1 MSISIIYHHSLQQKL
16 WVINM
21 RHLLIL
27 LFVLGGICSASYG
40 QTGDIKGVVTD
51 MDGKPLPS
59 VNVILLGTTI
69 GSATNMNGE
78 FLIQRVPIGSYRIR
92 ASMLGYERQSLDVVI
107 ETGQTAILLFELRA
121 ISLTSGELVVTA
133 SRRSQLIGS
142 VSVTLNTLEG
152 SSIDSRNILT
162 LDDALRVTPGVQLA
176 GNQVN
181 IRGSSGFS
189 YGVGSRVLLL
199 VDGVPLLGPDTGDIR
214 FDGLPMA
221 QVDRIEVVK
230 GPGSAL
236 YGSGALGG
244 VVNLITRGFPETPQ
258 TSIRVFGGAYQP
270 FRHDQWKLSW
280 DEADQFRPVGGVVLS
295 HANQVSD
302 TFGFWVNG
310 LYRQDTGYLKQAT
323 DQGVELHAKLGWRF
337 NKGNR
342 LEVLTGFKRYK
353 RDNFLYWN
361 GINDP
366 LVPGVANLLDGSS
379 GAGTN
384 DGLSDQIS
392 ILPVWT
398 QVVSQ
403 HFSYSIKGRVFGV
416 AFRPLDDSTG
426 AIRPKAKQNR
436 GIRYGS
442 EAQFN
447 VAASSTSQFTFGT
460 SIDANAAESEFYIGV
475 DSLMA
480 RQQPEVGVYGQLE
493 QQLGSQVTLSAGL
506 RFDGYKVHRE
516 EFANKTSP
524 KVSISWVPTTFLSVR
539 TSYGQGFRVPSVA
552 ERFISNRDF
561 FPVESNLALKPE
573 QSEGYEI
580 GLHVNAGLG
589 KKAALEFDVAAFRN
603 EYNGLIE
610 AVFVPTMGAFQ
621 FQNLTEAR
629 IRGIETSLQAGTLN
643 NKQKVSLSYTL
654 LDARD
659 LKLNKPLNQRSR
671 HLLIASANSYVFGPL
686 FVGSD
691 YRYASKTEAI
701 DSDLGRFVKSASA
714 RVPIS
719 VLDLR
724 IGIDKDAGMG
734 RVGYRLALIMKNV
747 TDQYYT
753 ERPAY
758 LAPPRHGMLQLEVMF

>member
-1 MSISIIYHHSLQQKL
+1 
-16 WVINM
+16 M
-21 RHLLIL
+21 RLLLIL
-27 LFVLGGICSASYG
+27 AFLMGMISSASYG
-40 QTGDIKGVVTD
+40 QVGDIRGVVTD
-51 MDGKPLPS
+51 LDGKPLPS

-69 GSATNMNGE
+69 GSATDENGE
-78 FLIQRVPIGSYRIR
+78 FLIQRVPAGNYRVR
-92 ASMLGYERQSLDVVI
+92 ASMLGFERKSLDVVLQA
-107 ETGQTAILLFELRA
+107 GQTSILYFELRA
-121 ISLTSGELVVTA
+121 ISLSSGELVVTA
-133 SRRSQLIGS
+133 SRRSQLLGS
-142 VSVTLNTLEG
+142 VPVTLSTLDG
-152 SSIDSRNILT
+152 KSIDSRNILT

-244 VVNLITRGFPETPQ
+244 IINLITRGFPQEPQ

-270 FRHDQWKLSW
+270 FRHEQWKLSW
-280 DEADQFRPVGGVVLS
+280 DEADQYRPLGGVVIS
-295 HANQVSD
+295 HANQVTD
-302 TFGFWVNG
+302 KFGFWVNG
-310 LYRQDTGYLKQAT
+310 LYRQDTGYLKQSN
-323 DQGVELHAKLGWRF
+323 DQGVELHSKLGWKF
-337 NKGNR
+337 KPGNSF
-342 LEVLTGFKRYK
+342 EVLAGFKRYK

-366 LVPGVANLLDGSS
+366 LVPGVANLLDGTS

-384 DGLSDQIS
+384 DGLSDQLS

-398 QVVSQ
+398 QVVGQ
-403 HFSYSIKGRVFGV
+403 YFSYSLKGRVFGV

-426 AIRPKAKQNR
+426 AIRPIDKHNR
-436 GIRYGS
+436 GLRYGA

-447 VAASSTSQFTFGT
+447 VAATSFSQFTFGT
-460 SIDANAAESEFYIGV
+460 SFDANAAQSEFYIGV

-493 QQLGSQVTLSAGL
+493 QQIGSQITLAAGL
-506 RFDGYKVHRE
+506 RYDGYKVHRE

-524 KVSISWVPTTFLSVR
+524 KVSLSWVPTTFLSFR
-539 TSYGQGFRVPSVA
+539 ASYGQGFRVPSVA
-552 ERFISNRDF
+552 ERFINNREF
-561 FPVESNLALKPE
+561 FPIESNMALMPE
-573 QSEGYEI
+573 ESEGYEI
-580 GLHVNAGLG
+580 GFHVNVGLG
-589 KKAALEFDVAAFRN
+589 KRAAMEFDVAGFHN
-603 EYNGLIE
+603 EYDGLIE
-610 AVFVPTMGAFQ
+610 AVFVPTLGAFQ

-629 IRGIETSLQAGTLN
+629 IRGIETSLQVGTLN
-643 NKQKVSLSYTL
+643 SRQKLSLSYTL

-659 LKLNKPLNQRSR
+659 LKLDKPLNQRSR
-671 HLLIASANSYVFGPL
+671 HLVIASANSYLLGPM
-686 FVGSD
+686 FVGAD
-691 YRYASKTEAI
+691 YRYASKAEAI

-714 RVPIS
+714 RVPVG

-724 IGIDKDAGMG
+724 LGFDKDAGMG
-734 RVGYRLALIMKNV
+734 RAGYRLAFIVKNV

-753 ERPAY
+753 ERPAF

>member
-1 MSISIIYHHSLQQKL
+1 
-16 WVINM
+16 M
-21 RHLLIL
+21 RHLFTLAFL
-27 LFVLGGICSASYG
+27 LVMVSSVSYG
-40 QTGDIKGVVTD
+40 QTGEVRGVVTD
-51 MDGKPLPS
+51 LDGKPLPS
-59 VNVILLGTTI
+59 VNIILLGTTI
-69 GSATNMNGE
+69 GSATDANGE
-78 FLIQRVPIGSYRIR
+78 FLIQRVPIGSYRAR
-92 ASMLGYERQSLDVVI
+92 ASMLGYERQSLDIVVQAG
-107 ETGQTAILLFELRA
+107 ETSILYFELRA

-133 SRRSQLIGS
+133 SRRSQLLGS
-142 VSVTLNTLEG
+142 VPVTLNTLEG

-244 VVNLITRGFPETPQ
+244 VVNLITRGFPQEPQ
-258 TSIRVFGGAYQP
+258 TSIRVYGGAYQP
-270 FRHDQWKLSW
+270 FSHEQWKLSW
-280 DEADQFRPVGGVVLS
+280 DEADQYRPMGGLVLS
-295 HANQVSD
+295 HAAQVSE

-310 LYRQDTGYLKQAT
+310 LYRQDTGYLKQST
-323 DQGVELHAKLGWRF
+323 DQGAELHAKLGWKF
-337 NKGNR
+337 KQGNR

-384 DGLSDQIS
+384 DGLSDQLS
-392 ILPVWT
+392 VLPVWT
-398 QVVSQ
+398 HVVSEA
-403 HFSYSIKGRVFGV
+403 FSYSLKGRIFGV

-426 AIRPKAKQNR
+426 AIRPKVKHNR
-436 GIRYGS
+436 GLRYGG

-447 VAASSTSQFTFGT
+447 VAASQTSLFTFGT
-460 SIDANAAESEFYIGV
+460 SFDANAAESEFYIGV

-480 RQQPEVGVYGQLE
+480 RQQPEIGVYGQFE
-493 QQLGSQVTLSAGL
+493 QQIGRQLTLTAGL
-506 RFDGYKVHRE
+506 RYDGYKVHRE

-524 KVSISWVPTTFLSVR
+524 KVSLSWVPATFLSFR
-539 TSYGQGFRVPSVA
+539 ASYGQGFRVPSVA
-552 ERFISNRDF
+552 ERFISNREF
-561 FPVESNLALKPE
+561 FPVESNLALMPE
-573 QSEGYEI
+573 ESEGYEV
-580 GLHVNAGLG
+580 GLHLNVGLG
-589 KKAALEFDVAAFRN
+589 KRAAMEFDVAGFQN
-603 EYNGLIE
+603 EYDGLIE
-610 AVFVPTMGAFQ
+610 AVFVPTLGAFQ

-629 IRGIETSLQAGTLN
+629 IRGIETSLQVGTIN
-643 NKQKVSLSYTL
+643 NRQKMSVSYTL

-659 LKLNKPLNQRSR
+659 LKLDKPLNQRSR
-671 HLLIASANSYVFGPL
+671 HLVIASANSYLVGPM
-686 FVGSD
+686 FVGAD
-691 YRYASKTEAI
+691 YRYASKSEAI

-714 RVPIS
+714 RVPVG
-719 VLDLR
+719 VLDMR
-724 IGIDKDAGMG
+724 IGFDKDAGMG
-734 RVGYRLALIMKNV
+734 RAGYRLAFIVKNV

-753 ERPAY
+753 ERPAF